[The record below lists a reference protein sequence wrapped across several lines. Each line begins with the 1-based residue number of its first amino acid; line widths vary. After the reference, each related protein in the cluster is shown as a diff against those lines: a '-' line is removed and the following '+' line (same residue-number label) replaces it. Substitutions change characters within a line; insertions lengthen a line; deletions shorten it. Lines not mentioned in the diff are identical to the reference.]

1 MGVCFMGSRRSGS
14 IFRFLLALAFCLG
27 THVSVQSAEAEIN
40 RKAPPEVK
48 KRVRKYIHPCPA
60 GTEQFGEGPPK
71 GGKVFCRQPI
81 IGGYQKMGN
90 ETSWFANGEKRYEG
104 EYTRDKKHGV
114 WKTYHR
120 NGRLK
125 AVEEYYDGKRT
136 KKTRFDRKG
145 QPVEEVDRNKR
156 RRERRK
162 NYKWRNN
169 MRY

>member
-1 MGVCFMGSRRSGS
+1 MGFQYTRFFLFCFLFFSFFFG
-14 IFRFLLALAFCLG
+14 
-27 THVSVQSAEAEIN
+27 VQFEVNSAQAEIN
-40 RKAPPEVK
+40 RAPKPKEK

-71 GGKVFCRQPI
+71 GGKVYCRQPV
-81 IGGYQKMGN
+81 IGGYLKQGN
-90 ETSWFANGEKRYEG
+90 ETSWFPNGEKRYEG
-104 EYTRDKKHGV
+104 DYIRDKKHGV

-136 KKTRFDRKG
+136 KKTRFDGKG
-145 QPVEEVDRNKR
+145 RPVQEVDRDKI

-162 NYKWRNN
+162 KFKWRNN